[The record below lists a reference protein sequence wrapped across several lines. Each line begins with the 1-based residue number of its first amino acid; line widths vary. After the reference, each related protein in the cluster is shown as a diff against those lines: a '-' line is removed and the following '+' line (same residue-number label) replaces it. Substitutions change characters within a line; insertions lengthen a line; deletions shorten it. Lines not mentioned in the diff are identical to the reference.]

1 MEQHGFHD
9 IQLIYTIINF
19 ATSLNNSGQVDAI
32 LLDLSKAFN
41 KVPHARLCHKLSSFG
56 SILKG
61 SGLLLFL
68 CYINDLHK
76 WVKSSTRLYV
86 DDALLYREIHS
97 PTDQDILQQ
106 DLYMGIY
113 LANDIQSREECVL
126 EDHKQLSPFI
136 YYSMNNIPIQQ
147 VDHAKY
153 LGVLID

>member
-1 MEQHGFHD
+1 LSGRSQ
-9 IQLIYTIINF
+9 QVV
-19 ATSLNNSGQVDAI
+19 LNGKESNPCTVLCG
-32 LLDLSKAFN
+32 
-41 KVPHARLCHKLSSFG
+41 VPQG
-56 SILKG
+56 SVLG
-61 SGLLLFL
+61 PLLFL
-68 CYINDLHK
+68 CYINDLPK
-76 WVKSSTRLYV
+76 WVKSSVRLYA
-86 DDALLYREIHS
+86 DDALLCREIHS